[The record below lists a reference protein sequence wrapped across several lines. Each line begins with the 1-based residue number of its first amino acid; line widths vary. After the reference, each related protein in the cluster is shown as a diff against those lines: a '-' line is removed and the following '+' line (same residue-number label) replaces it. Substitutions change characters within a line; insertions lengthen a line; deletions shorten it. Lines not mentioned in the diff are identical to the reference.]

1 MRKVFKDKAFLKTM
15 FMLALPITVQSFI
28 TSSLNLVDTMMV
40 GSLQEAAIS
49 AVGLANKYMF
59 IFTLCLMGVNAGANV
74 FMSQL
79 WGKRDV
85 EGIKTF
91 LGVDITVSFMA
102 IALFGG
108 LAFFSP
114 EVIMKVMSKDPEV
127 MKLGEAYLKIVAP
140 SCLFMGMTQAYST
153 ALRSTEQTK
162 LPMYGSLIG
171 VGLNIVLNW
180 IFIFGKFGMPAMGV
194 QGAALATMIAR
205 LIEMIF
211 VVGMVYIT
219 KNKIAAHIKEMLNY
233 NLEHMKAYFATSWSV
248 ILNELIFSSGSAA
261 YSVAYARIS
270 TSASATMQISGTI
283 IDMFFIFLTGVG
295 TASAI
300 MIGNKIGAKEEERAR
315 EYASHVGMLTPIIG
329 ISLGIG
335 LWLLAPIVPTWFKI
349 QPETYQDTLRVL
361 RIMALFMPL
370 RAFNAIMIIGVFRG
384 GADTAYSMFV
394 QAGTIILY
402 SVPIAFVGA
411 MSLKWPVYLV
421 FMLVCIEDVIKLPF
435 EFVRLKS
442 GKWIHS
448 VVS

>member
-1 MRKVFKDKAFLKTM
+1 
-15 FMLALPITVQSFI
+15 
-28 TSSLNLVDTMMV
+28 
-40 GSLQEAAIS
+40 
-49 AVGLANKYMF
+49 
-59 IFTLCLMGVNAGANV
+59 
-74 FMSQL
+74 
-79 WGKRDV
+79 
-85 EGIKTF
+85 
-91 LGVDITVSFMA
+91 
-102 IALFGG
+102 
-108 LAFFSP
+108 
-114 EVIMKVMSKDPEV
+114 
-127 MKLGEAYLKIVAP
+127 
-140 SCLFMGMTQAYST
+140 
-153 ALRSTEQTK
+153 
-162 LPMYGSLIG
+162 
-171 VGLNIVLNW
+171 
-180 IFIFGKFGMPAMGV
+180 
-194 QGAALATMIAR
+194 
-205 LIEMIF
+205 
-211 VVGMVYIT
+211 
-219 KNKIAAHIKEMLNY
+219 
-233 NLEHMKAYFATSWSV
+233 MKAYFATSWSV

-402 SVPIAFVGA
+402 SVPIAFIGA
-411 MSLKWPVYLV
+411 MGLKWPVYLV
-421 FMLVCIEDVIKLPF
+421 FMLVSI
-435 EFVRLKS
+435 
-442 GKWIHS
+442 
-448 VVS
+448 

>member
-15 FMLALPITVQSFI
+15 FMLALPITLQSFI

-127 MKLGEAYLKIVAP
+127 MKLGEAYLRIVAP

-153 ALRSTEQTK
+153 ALRSTEQTR

-219 KNKIAAHIKEMLNY
+219 KNKIAAHIKEMMSY

-261 YSVAYARIS
+261 YSIAYARIS

-335 LWLLAPIVPTWFKI
+335 LWFLAPIVPTWFKI
-349 QPETYQDTLRVL
+349 QPETYQDTVRVL

-370 RAFNAIMIIGVFRG
+370 RSFNSIMIIGVFRG

-402 SVPIAFVGA
+402 SVPIAFIGA
-411 MSLKWPVYLV
+411 MGLKWPVYLV
-421 FMLVCIEDVIKLPF
+421 FMLVSIEDVIKLPF

>member
-1 MRKVFKDKAFLKTM
+1 MRKIFKDKAFLKTM
-15 FMLALPITVQSFI
+15 FMLALPITLQSFI

-91 LGVDITVSFMA
+91 LGVDITVSFIA

-114 EVIMKVMSKDPEV
+114 EAIMKVMSKDPEV

-153 ALRSTEQTK
+153 ALRSTEQTR

-411 MSLKWPVYLV
+411 MGLKWPVYLV

>member
-1 MRKVFKDKAFLKTM
+1 MKKVFKDKAFLKTM
-15 FMLALPITVQSFI
+15 FMLALPITLQSFI

-91 LGVDITVSFMA
+91 LGVDITVSFIA
-102 IALFGG
+102 VALFGG
-108 LAFFSP
+108 LAFWGP
-114 EVIMKVMSKDPEV
+114 EIIMKIMSKDPEV
-127 MKLGEAYLKIVAP
+127 MKFGEAYLKIVAP

-211 VVGMVYIT
+211 VVGMVYLT
-219 KNKIAAHIKEMLNY
+219 KNKISAHIKEMFNY
-233 NLEHMKAYFATSWSV
+233 NLEHMKAYFVTSWSV

-300 MIGNKIGAKEEERAR
+300 MIGNKIGAKEEKRAR

-335 LWLLAPIVPTWFKI
+335 LWFLAPIVPTWFKI
-349 QPETYQDTLRVL
+349 QPETYQDTVRVL

-370 RAFNAIMIIGVFRG
+370 RAFNTIMIIGVFRG

-402 SVPIAFVGA
+402 SVPMAFIGA
-411 MSLKWPVYLV
+411 IGLKWPVYLV
-421 FMLVCIEDVIKLPF
+421 FMLVCIEEMLKLPF

-442 GKWIHS
+442 GKWLHS

>member
-15 FMLALPITVQSFI
+15 FMLALPITLQSFI

-102 IALFGG
+102 VALFGG

-127 MKLGEAYLKIVAP
+127 MKLGEVYLKIVAP

-153 ALRSTEQTK
+153 ALRSTEQTR

-171 VGLNIVLNW
+171 VGINIALNW
-180 IFIFGKFGMPAMGV
+180 ILIFGKLGMPAMGV

-219 KNKIAAHIKEMLNY
+219 KNKIAAHIKEMFNY
-233 NLEHMKAYFATSWSV
+233 NLEHVKAYFATSWSV

-349 QPETYQDTLRVL
+349 QPETYQDTVRVL

-370 RAFNAIMIIGVFRG
+370 RAFNAIMIIGIFRG

-402 SVPIAFVGA
+402 SVPIAFIGA
-411 MSLKWPVYLV
+411 MGLKWPVYLV

>member
-85 EGIKTF
+85 KGIKTF

-102 IALFGG
+102 VALFGG

-127 MKLGEAYLKIVAP
+127 MKLGEAYLRIVAP

-153 ALRSTEQTK
+153 ALRSTEQTR

-180 IFIFGKFGMPAMGV
+180 IFIFGKFGMPVMGV

-219 KNKIAAHIKEMLNY
+219 KNKIAAHIKEMMNY

-335 LWLLAPIVPTWFKI
+335 LWFLAPIVPTWFKI
-349 QPETYQDTLRVL
+349 QPETYQDTVKVL

-402 SVPIAFVGA
+402 SVPIAFIGA
-411 MSLKWPVYLV
+411 MGLKWPVYLV

-435 EFVRLKS
+435 EFARLKS